1 MTRDVSTSPSK
12 PATMLTSLPKLL
24 QLLKLKCD
32 NNKLERQQQQQLEL
46 ALLEF
51 DLGLEVL
58 VAFLLALF
66 LFQELEEFSQGTEF
80 IQIGT

>member
-1 MTRDVSTSPSK
+1 MTRDASTSPSK
-12 PATMLTSLPKLL
+12 PATMQMSLPKPLL
-24 QLLKLKCD
+24 LPKCN
-32 NNKLERQQQQQLEL
+32 NNKLGLQQQQQLEL

-51 DLGLEVL
+51 DLGLEVW

-66 LFQELEEFSQGTEF
+66 LFQELEEYSQGTEF

>member
-1 MTRDVSTSPSK
+1 MTRDASTSPSK
-12 PATMLTSLPKLL
+12 PATMQMSLPKPLL
-24 QLLKLKCD
+24 LPKCN
-32 NNKLERQQQQQLEL
+32 NNKLELLQQQQLEL

-51 DLGLEVL
+51 DLGLEVW

-66 LFQELEEFSQGTEF
+66 LFQELEEYSQGTEF